1 MQDGVLEGLQ
11 LEISERPTTKQ
22 LEDLRKQVK
31 ILQVIIVIKN
41 GGHSLNQHYNAL
53 STFADIPLVV
63 KSVPIHLEAVLRS
76 VVC

>member
-31 ILQVIIVIKN
+31 ILQVIIVIKSD
-41 GGHSLNQHYNAL
+41 GHSLNQHYIAQYFCRY
-53 STFADIPLVV
+53 STSCQA
-63 KSVPIHLEAVLRS
+63 
-76 VVC
+76 CTYT